1 LKIFQRRLVRSGARH
16 KVSAL
21 DSADI
26 RQLKNTL
33 QLGLIQTAKLKNPAW
48 LEASSIPPLLRHGV
62 TSCPVLA
69 GAAASQGAG
78 PFNEQ
83 IAYLQL

>member
-33 QLGLIQTAKLKNPAW
+33 QLGLIQTAKLKNPGRMRASPLAIERIS
-48 LEASSIPPLLRHGV
+48 LEEPMPSSNS
-62 TSCPVLA
+62 TSV
-69 GAAASQGAG
+69 G
-78 PFNEQ
+78 
-83 IAYLQL
+83 